1 MEKRLKIYTF
11 SDKNPEFLQLQI
23 DSYKKH
29 MNDGNTDFI
38 VINASNNNINN
49 DEIITICGKNN
60 IEMIPYNGIRVDFP
74 KYVVE
79 QYAWFRETIQKNSTD
94 FILLIHSDMFFI
106 NNLDYKK
113 LMSLKKIYFNP
124 QYRDTPFYKVHDG
137 TFNYF
142 YMWDGIILF
151 DNEYIN
157 QNNLRQH
164 FDWDFIYGITDV
176 GGNTNNLIKNINP
189 NDLDYFEMWTHH
201 EISGNILHSGLNGG
215 IHFTINLNDENKK
228 IREGIQMGNKSF
240 PYEIDQSNYET
251 YVIEKIL
258 KIKELFIN
266 PYEFENPVDSDW
278 IQVLNEPIETAP
290 ILHFKSGSQLYN
302 KNKFHK
308 LEQIRKIVF
317 RDEI

>member
-79 QYAWFRETIQKNSTD
+79 QYAWFRETIQENSTD

-157 QNNLRQH
+157 QNNLRQY
-164 FDWDFIYGITDV
+164 FD
-176 GGNTNNLIKNINP
+176 
-189 NDLDYFEMWTHH
+189 
-201 EISGNILHSGLNGG
+201 
-215 IHFTINLNDENKK
+215 
-228 IREGIQMGNKSF
+228 
-240 PYEIDQSNYET
+240 
-251 YVIEKIL
+251 
-258 KIKELFIN
+258 
-266 PYEFENPVDSDW
+266 
-278 IQVLNEPIETAP
+278 
-290 ILHFKSGSQLYN
+290 
-302 KNKFHK
+302 
-308 LEQIRKIVF
+308 
-317 RDEI
+317 